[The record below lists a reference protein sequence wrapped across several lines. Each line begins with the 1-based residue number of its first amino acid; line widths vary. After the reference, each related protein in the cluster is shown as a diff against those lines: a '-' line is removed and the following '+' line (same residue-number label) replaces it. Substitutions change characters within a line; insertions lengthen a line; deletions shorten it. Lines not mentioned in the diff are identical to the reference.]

1 MKRQRKKHTKPFRPW
16 DKTRIDKERKLMD
29 TYGLRRKKELWR
41 VESILRNYRR
51 MARNL
56 AAKIDKEQEKV
67 LLDKVFR
74 EGLLEKGQELDDVLA
89 LNTEKLLERR
99 LQTMVFRKNLS
110 TTPKQARQLIVHGHI
125 AVDDR
130 RIVWPSMIINRELED
145 KIKFYGKSKIKS
157 VKDGKTK

>member
-16 DKTRIDKERKLMD
+16 DKTRIDEERKLMD

-41 VESILRNYRR
+41 MESILRNYRR

-56 AAKIDKEQEKV
+56 AAKIDKKQEKV
-67 LLDKVFR
+67 LLDKVYR

-99 LQTMVFRKNLS
+99 LQTMVFRKKLS

-145 KIKFYGKSKIKS
+145 KIKFYGKTKVKT